1 MHIVY
6 ILYCRIHGP
15 HTWLFIFSLSDLSV
29 FKVTVEVTTKPE
41 TDETGAPTT
50 EIKTYSS
57 EGVSL
62 ATPAAPPSEEG
73 TGEKAE
79 PDPDAAPEVVVED
92 AEPLWP
98 DTEPA
103 PEPAAEPLW
112 PDEEPMAEPLWP
124 DEELEPTGADE
135 MANDDPLQL
144 LEKQAEVEPSISL
157 VPKAATN
164 KAKTKKPKFRMGKK
178 KKA

>member
-1 MHIVY
+1 M
-6 ILYCRIHGP
+6 
-15 HTWLFIFSLSDLSV
+15 
-29 FKVTVEVTTKPE
+29 KPE
-41 TDETGAPTT
+41 TDDSGAPTT

-62 ATPAAPPSEEG
+62 ATPASPP
-73 TGEKAE
+73 AE
-79 PDPDAAPEVVVED
+79 PTEPVPDPEAAPEVVVED

-98 DTEPA
+98 ESEPA
-103 PEPAAEPLW
+103 PEPIAEPLW

-144 LEKQAEVEPSISL
+144 LEKQDAAVEPAISL

-164 KAKTKKPKFRMGKK
+164 KAKAKKPKFRMGKK